1 VRVDKAS
8 VGGVLLGL
16 AGIVGGLL
24 LEGGTISQ
32 ILQPTAAMIVFGG
45 TAGAVLVQ
53 FPLSVVLTAVGRLAG
68 IFSEPQVSLES
79 VIEQLVSYA
88 NMARRRGIASLDDEL
103 HNVHDAFMK
112 KVLTLAVDG
121 TEPQELRKIAELEL
135 DNELEREERFPQ
147 VFESA
152 GGFSPT
158 VGIIGAVLGLI
169 QVMQHLDRLDEVGRG
184 IAVAFV
190 ATIYGVG
197 AANLLLL
204 PVAGKLRIRLR
215 EQQVQ
220 KEMVL
225 EGVISILGGMNPRM
239 LRNSLRSFVGG
250 SVDEREEMGIARAAG
265 A

>member
-1 VRVDKAS
+1 VDKAS

-16 AGIVGGLL
+16 VGIIGGLL

-45 TAGAVLVQ
+45 TAGAILVQ
-53 FPLSVVLTAVGRLAG
+53 FPLSVVLTAVGRLAA

-121 TEPQELRKIAELEL
+121 TEPQELRKIAELDL

-152 GGFSPT
+152 GGSRQPW
-158 VGIIGAVLGLI
+158 GSSARCLG
-169 QVMQHLDRLDEVGRG
+169 
-184 IAVAFV
+184 
-190 ATIYGVG
+190 
-197 AANLLLL
+197 
-204 PVAGKLRIRLR
+204 
-215 EQQVQ
+215 
-220 KEMVL
+220 
-225 EGVISILGGMNPRM
+225 
-239 LRNSLRSFVGG
+239 
-250 SVDEREEMGIARAAG
+250 
-265 A
+265 